1 MTDNTNIPELMHGIG
16 EAAKDA
22 ARQLTTASTE
32 AKNAAL
38 SGAAGALRRNQNQI
52 MSENAKDMALGEDK
66 GLTKAMLDRLTL
78 DEGRIEA
85 MAKVKAAYDQ
95 AGLKYTDAEIRED
108 RTTYTTTIE
117 IYRATNNND
126 CVESTLF
133 LCG

>member
-38 SGAAGALRRNQNQI
+38 SGAAGALRRNQNRI
-52 MSENAKDMALGEDK
+52 MSENAKDIAFGEEK

-85 MAKVKAAYDQ
+85 MAKLNSKAYKESNAH
-95 AGLKYTDAEIRED
+95 ALHASMAAEIV
-108 RTTYTTTIE
+108 
-117 IYRATNNND
+117 AM
-126 CVESTLF
+126 L
-133 LCG
+133 